1 MFHEKL
7 VHKVWEI
14 QSGQEITEGISVE
27 ACVEE
32 AWKVFWNSQIPYTVA
47 CKIPSHSYAP
57 SASIS
62 STTDKQKMHPIT
74 SPRI

>member
-14 QSGQEITEGISVE
+14 QSGQEITEGISME

-32 AWKVFWNSQIPYTVA
+32 AWKVF
-47 CKIPSHSYAP
+47 
-57 SASIS
+57 
-62 STTDKQKMHPIT
+62 
-74 SPRI
+74 